1 MTLTFG
7 NSPEIKGRDN
17 IISAF
22 SDMLDKVVSLG
33 HDLVNVWEEEGG
45 VVFFED
51 IGRWT
56 LRGGA
61 VIEIKAASKIT
72 VVDGK
77 FVDQR
82 IYVDNAP
89 LFEALEREKELV
101 RRDRTGCGDTC
112 VPVRGYRWC
121 RAGTSQDRARIS
133 EGLVEAPLLR
143 RSSPT
148 RLVRQK
154 VQFVQHGKDQHDG
167 WRTSRVSVTPDRHR
181 PGRRRQVNV
190 RRPTARRP
198 TGSSPTATPG
208 TTCGRRRKCRR
219 R

>member
-1 MTLTFG
+1 MRARTETVRLLTEYFAAMEANNPREFGSYYAENMTLTFG

-17 IISAF
+17 IISAL

-72 VVDGK
+72 IVDGK

-89 LFEALEREKELV
+89 LFEALER
-101 RRDRTGCGDTC
+101 DNG
-112 VPVRGYRWC
+112 
-121 RAGTSQDRARIS
+121 Q
-133 EGLVEAPLLR
+133 
-143 RSSPT
+143 
-148 RLVRQK
+148 
-154 VQFVQHGKDQHDG
+154 
-167 WRTSRVSVTPDRHR
+167 
-181 PGRRRQVNV
+181 
-190 RRPTARRP
+190 
-198 TGSSPTATPG
+198 
-208 TTCGRRRKCRR
+208 
-219 R
+219 

>member
-1 MTLTFG
+1 MRASTETSRMLTEYFAAMEAKNSQEFGSYYAEDMTLTFG

-22 SDMLDKVVSLG
+22 SDALDKVVSLG

-89 LFEALEREKELV
+89 LFEALEQEK
-101 RRDRTGCGDTC
+101 
-112 VPVRGYRWC
+112 
-121 RAGTSQDRARIS
+121 S
-133 EGLVEAPLLR
+133 
-143 RSSPT
+143 
-148 RLVRQK
+148 
-154 VQFVQHGKDQHDG
+154 
-167 WRTSRVSVTPDRHR
+167 
-181 PGRRRQVNV
+181 
-190 RRPTARRP
+190 
-198 TGSSPTATPG
+198 
-208 TTCGRRRKCRR
+208 
-219 R
+219 

>member
-1 MTLTFG
+1 MRASTETSRMLTEYFAAMEAKNFQEFGSYYAEDMTLSFG
-7 NSPEIKGRDN
+7 NSPEVKGRDN

-22 SDMLDKVVSLG
+22 SDVLDKVVSLG

-72 VVDGK
+72 IVDGK

-89 LFEALEREKELV
+89 LFEALEREK
-101 RRDRTGCGDTC
+101 
-112 VPVRGYRWC
+112 
-121 RAGTSQDRARIS
+121 S
-133 EGLVEAPLLR
+133 
-143 RSSPT
+143 
-148 RLVRQK
+148 
-154 VQFVQHGKDQHDG
+154 
-167 WRTSRVSVTPDRHR
+167 
-181 PGRRRQVNV
+181 
-190 RRPTARRP
+190 
-198 TGSSPTATPG
+198 
-208 TTCGRRRKCRR
+208 
-219 R
+219 